1 MPDEG
6 RFKVTNNDKDR
17 GAFRTP
23 TLRDVALTGPYMHDG
38 RFDTLE
44 QVVEYYSSGV
54 ISNPYLDVEMRR
66 SNLSLEETLELYS
79 QENRSERRKEFL
91 VQKLDFTQQETTDLV
106 AFMMALA
113 GEGWQDIGAPDSFPK

>member
-1 MPDEG
+1 MT
-6 RFKVTNNDKDR
+6 KNDKDR

-44 QVVEYYSSGV
+44 QVVEYYSTGV
-54 ISNPYLDVEMRR
+54 IANPYLDVEMRR
-66 SNLSLEETLELYS
+66 SNLSLEETLDLYS
-79 QENRSERRKEFL
+79 EGNRSKKKEFP
-91 VQKLDFTQQETTDLV
+91 VQKLDLTPQDTADLV
-106 AFMMALA
+106 AFMLALA